1 MATSARR
8 KLSKRS
14 GMPDLKDIPNKEQ
27 LDFAPSMDKKLVSI
41 HPGERMSCL
50 PIPPTLDSIPH
61 GANAVG
67 STRTRSWDES
77 HQDDSTA
84 KDRYIGTEIDL
95 DRVFSNM
102 TELSESFRGVTMAIP
117 DMTLT
122 STGIIDGV
130 ETEMFQGLQ
139 PGRAAAGSRGEASN
153 DYDKR
158 QTRSESRRHERV
170 RSDRQHQQPKLV
182 EVPAGLTIR
191 KVLEPDVNQQQE
203 IARGSTDR
211 GLSST
216 RYLPTPTDQVV
227 PPPSQPLERSA
238 PASQP
243 QPSRLAASSVAPQRL
258 SSYRRSQQDK
268 VAGQEMSPMKV
279 VPPTAPSSNVLP
291 GYVWT
296 SKQSSTSR
304 PSGPWGWMKMWT
316 CCQCSH
322 LDPFRAGEPAQTMIE
337 QKVCSRLLCGH
348 ERCYLGCTTM
358 Q

>member
-1 MATSARR
+1 MATSVRR

-14 GMPDLKDIPNKEQ
+14 GKPDLRDFPNKDR
-27 LDFAPSMDKKLVSI
+27 LRAAPSMNKKLGST
-41 HPGERMSCL
+41 HPGERTSCP
-50 PIPPTLDSIPH
+50 PISPTLDSVPH
-61 GANAVG
+61 SANAVG
-67 STRTRSWDES
+67 STRIRSWEEN
-77 HQDDSTA
+77 HQNDSTP
-84 KDRYIGTEIDL
+84 KDRYIGTEVDL
-95 DRVFSNM
+95 DGVSSNM

-122 STGIIDGV
+122 STDIINGV
-130 ETEMFQGLQ
+130 GTAMLQGLQ
-139 PGRAAAGSRGEASN
+139 PGGAVTGGRGEALN
-153 DYDKR
+153 VYNKR
-158 QTRSESRRHERV
+158 QTRSESRRRERV
-170 RSDRQHQQPKLV
+170 HVNRQHQEPKPV
-182 EVPAGLTIR
+182 DVPAGLTIR

-203 IARGSTDR
+203 SAGRSTDR

-216 RYLPTPTDQVV
+216 RYLPMPTDQVV

-238 PASQP
+238 PASQA
-243 QPSRLAASSVAPQRL
+243 QLARLPASSSTLQRL

-268 VAGQEMSPMKV
+268 VTDSQISPMKV
-279 VPPTAPSSNVLP
+279 SPPRAPSSNVPP

-304 PSGPWGWMKMWT
+304 PSEPWGWMKMWI

-322 LDPFRAGEPAQTMIE
+322 LDPFKAGEPAQTMIE

-348 ERCYLGCTTM
+348 ERCYLGCTTI